1 MGVANLSISINHHYY
16 HHYRELYVDAMT
28 VRSHLHVSIDTPLN
42 INQGHNMTIIV
53 SVTDNLD
60 RLVEGANV
68 SVILAGVEQT
78 ATPVGLEYLVY
89 YPEVQLRAGIHL
101 AEAYATHSFGSGG
114 FADFELINVRMESS
128 SLIVYTDFP
137 SVIHQDEFVSAWF
150 NITDQYGSPVQET
163 MVSLVS
169 GPSGFVLAE
178 STDPGCYR
186 FDYRPE
192 LMLGKHVFELRAES
206 PRIAG
211 DVITEI
217 EFEMRGNLTFF
228 VSFSPEE
235 PIQGQPLHVS
245 VVAVDGYGNPVPDL
259 EVTVSMMNM
268 PPLLALP
275 SDQIGGYVVTIEHIP
290 LTEGYGQINV
300 TIEAVGEFVIVSTT
314 MAHVYIDPATP
325 DFALISANA
334 IGLGVGASFVLSLI
348 GMVMYFRMASSMRV
362 DDKSKEALKKSVRNM
377 DRLYLVIVLASG
389 LGLAASYNMYLYG
402 EYGLAL
408 VLTVALLGSS
418 VLLYGLWLYRDAT
431 DAVLVRRSLRRRR
444 MILGLWHLVFVPLV
458 IFMILLYGVGID
470 WFRAYIIDQTF
481 TIGTIAI
488 PSIMTTIFAAYMSSI
503 LVVVV
508 NLYREVNKG
517 LKKLVKMEEAGTPLG
532 IIEDEKSLMVSRFSS
547 SIRIKFLMFLVV
559 VGATTV
565 MSMDFLASWEL
576 GVIVLL
582 PVAFLVVIPFISSK
596 IIQVF
601 SRLSRGKT
609 PAAPADA

>member
-1 MGVANLSISINHHYY
+1 
-16 HHYRELYVDAMT
+16 
-28 VRSHLHVSIDTPLN
+28 
-42 INQGHNMTIIV
+42 
-53 SVTDNLD
+53 
-60 RLVEGANV
+60 
-68 SVILAGVEQT
+68 
-78 ATPVGLEYLVY
+78 
-89 YPEVQLRAGIHL
+89 
-101 AEAYATHSFGSGG
+101 
-114 FADFELINVRMESS
+114 
-128 SLIVYTDFP
+128 
-137 SVIHQDEFVSAWF
+137 
-150 NITDQYGSPVQET
+150 
-163 MVSLVS
+163 
-169 GPSGFVLAE
+169 
-178 STDPGCYR
+178 
-186 FDYRPE
+186 
-192 LMLGKHVFELRAES
+192 
-206 PRIAG
+206 
-211 DVITEI
+211 
-217 EFEMRGNLTFF
+217 
-228 VSFSPEE
+228 
-235 PIQGQPLHVS
+235 
-245 VVAVDGYGNPVPDL
+245 
-259 EVTVSMMNM
+259 MMNM